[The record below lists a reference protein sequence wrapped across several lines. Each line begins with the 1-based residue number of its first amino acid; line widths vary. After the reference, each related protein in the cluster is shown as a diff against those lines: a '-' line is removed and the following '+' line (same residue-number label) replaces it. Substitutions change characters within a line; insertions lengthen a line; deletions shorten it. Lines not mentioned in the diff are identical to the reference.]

1 MKPCLLSIQLLN
13 KVINMRYPANKTK
26 IVCTIGPATDS
37 LEKMEALLR
46 AGMNVA
52 RLNFSHGDFS
62 SHGDT
67 IKKLRQASE
76 KTGHR
81 LAIMADLPGP
91 KMRIGELKEEPIE
104 LHNGDSFVLTTE
116 DIIGDQQRVSVTF
129 KELPG
134 IVKTGDNLF
143 LNDGLISLLV
153 TEVTGNDVC
162 CEVHAGG
169 ELRSRK
175 GLNLPGIDLGFSAFT
190 AHDKHC
196 LEFALTQ
203 GVDAVSQSFVANKD
217 DIIDL
222 KKAAKE
228 MGHDPFV
235 IAKIER
241 SGALDNLESILQVS
255 DGIMVAR
262 GDLGVEIP
270 IASMAITQKNIMKL
284 AANACKPV
292 ITATQMLES
301 MTEHRRPTRAEATD
315 VANAILDGTDAV
327 MLSGESAMGKYPIDA
342 AAMLA
347 EIARS
352 TEPHRTIDKTLQRLG
367 DNKTAETLIAHNIQL
382 SVRNTHPEA
391 VITPTISG
399 NMARNVARYRLPVW
413 VTAFSSE
420 ESTCQSLQ
428 FSYGVFPVKA
438 EKELDEWT
446 PFLREWFKDQAI
458 NSGFAILAQGP
469 SAEHPLSNHRMGFID
484 LSL

>member
-1 MKPCLLSIQLLN
+1 
-13 KVINMRYPANKTK
+13 MRYPANKTK
-26 IVCTIGPATDS
+26 IVCTIGPATES
-37 LEKMEALLR
+37 PEMMEALLR

-62 SHGDT
+62 SHGEIIT
-67 IKKLRQASE
+67 KLRAASE
-76 KTGHR
+76 KTGQR

-91 KMRIGELKEEPIE
+91 KMRIGELKVEPIE
-104 LHNGDSFVLTTE
+104 LQTGEQIILTTE
-116 DIIGDQQRVSVTF
+116 NIVGDQYRVSVNF
-129 KELPG
+129 KELPCT
-134 IVKTGDNLF
+134 VKVGDKLF

-153 TEVTGNDVC
+153 TKVEDRNVF
-162 CEVHAGG
+162 CEIRSGG

-190 AHDKHC
+190 THDKNC
-196 LEFALTQ
+196 LEFALQ
-203 GVDAVSQSFVANKD
+203 HGVDAVSQSFVANKE

-228 MGHDPFV
+228 MGYEPFV

-270 IASMAITQKNIMKL
+270 ISNIAVAQKRIMKL
-284 AANACKPV
+284 AGNLSKPV

-301 MTEHRRPTRAEATD
+301 MTEHRRPTRAESTD

-342 AAMLA
+342 TSMLA
-347 EIARS
+347 EIASS
-352 TEPHRTIDKTLQRLG
+352 TEPHRTIDRDLERLG
-367 DNKTAETLIAHNIQL
+367 DKKDAETLIAHNIQS
-382 SVRNTHPEA
+382 SVRITHPEA
-391 VITPTISG
+391 VITPTRSG
-399 NMARNVARYRLPVW
+399 NMARNVTRYRLPVW

-420 ESTCQSLQ
+420 ESTCQALQ

-438 EKELDEWT
+438 ENDLPEWT
-446 PFLREWFKDQAI
+446 PFLRKWFKEQKV
-458 NSGFAILAQGP
+458 NEGFAILGQGP
-469 SAEHPLSNHRMGFID
+469 SPEHPLTNHRMGFID

>member
-1 MKPCLLSIQLLN
+1 
-13 KVINMRYPANKTK
+13 MRYPGNKTK
-26 IVCTIGPATDS
+26 IVCTIGPATKS
-37 LEKMEALLR
+37 SKMMEALLR

-62 SHGDT
+62 SHGEIIT
-67 IKKLRQASE
+67 KLRAAAE
-76 KTGHR
+76 KTGQR

-91 KMRIGELKEEPIE
+91 KMRIGELREEPIE
-104 LHNGDSFVLTTE
+104 LQSGETFILTTQE
-116 DIIGDQQRVSVTF
+116 ITGDQHRVSVSF
-129 KELPG
+129 KELPAT
-134 IVKTGDNLF
+134 VNVGDKLF

-153 TEVTGNDVC
+153 TEVSDTDVS
-162 CEVHAGG
+162 CEVRSGG

-190 AHDKHC
+190 AHDRDC
-196 LEFALTQ
+196 LEFALKN
-203 GVDAVSQSFVANKD
+203 GVDAVSQSFVANKE

-222 KKAAKE
+222 KKAAQE
-228 MGHDPFV
+228 MGYTPFV

-270 IASMAITQKNIMKL
+270 ISSIAIAQKHIMKL
-284 AANACKPV
+284 AGKSAKPV

-327 MLSGESAMGKYPIDA
+327 MLSAESAMGQYPVDA
-342 AAMLA
+342 TSMLA
-347 EIARS
+347 EIARA
-352 TEPHRTIDKTLQRLG
+352 TEPHRNIDSNLERLG
-367 DNKTAETLIAHNIQL
+367 DKKDAETLIAHNIQS
-382 SVRNTHPEA
+382 SVRNTNPEP
-391 VITPTISG
+391 IIIPTLSG
-399 NMARNVARYRLPVW
+399 YMARNVARYRLPVW
-413 VTAFSSE
+413 ITAFSSE
-420 ESTCQSLQ
+420 ESTCQALQ

-438 EKELDEWT
+438 EKDLPEWT
-446 PFLREWFKDQAI
+446 PFLRDWFKQQQI
-458 NSGFAILAQGP
+458 NEGFAIIAQGP
-469 SAEHPLSNHRMGFID
+469 SPEHPLTNHRMGFID